1 MVGGK
6 QKGKKDM
13 LWMDKRMSLV
23 VCCDRLKICRYNM
36 LLVQYMDGVRVFKIG
51 IRRILKKKKSFKLS
65 SSVQSRFMQAVIY

>member
-36 LLVQYMDGVRVFKIG
+36 LLVQYMDGVRVLKIG
-51 IRRILKKKKSFKLS
+51 IRRILKKKRKVLS
-65 SSVQSRFMQAVIY
+65 SAAQFSHDLCRQ